1 MREGAPARTA
11 AVPLLLEIARA
22 RRAREF
28 YAPGHPTLSEALKRL
43 TRVWR
48 MALSE
53 VDELEL
59 QLERGCFQLMGVSEL
74 QGPGIDEL
82 AAELETRGIRR
93 LRIGSSVE
101 PAEMDALIDA
111 LVHDFSGADE
121 LEQLL
126 ARSDV
131 QNITTTDLVFG
142 ELPRRGKRTLHL
154 EREEGETRLLPV
166 VSREPDS
173 TAEDGTP
180 TAVDCLDGEAPT
192 PVVVESDVRKT
203 GQDEHDDRKTGE
215 DAPKIGEDAP
225 KIGEDAPKIGEEA
238 PKVEPDGPKTGE
250 ETSKLLSQLAE
261 LEGCDALEP
270 YRELADRIRHFS
282 EALLEARSFFDAYRA
297 ALVFTRH
304 ASDRR
309 GHPEEICAEARL
321 RLQALL
327 ESDDFLGF
335 VIELASGE
343 EGLTCVQAT
352 QVLLA
357 CGEAVVPRL
366 LDVHFTAD
374 DETSKRTA
382 SILIAMGDAA
392 LQVIVAE
399 LDSPTLER
407 ARRAAQLLGD
417 LQHPRAVESLSAALQ
432 NAENSSIRPKVARA
446 LVHIGSQEAID
457 TLIEA
462 LQDDTERA
470 ELAARCLGESPE
482 PRACA
487 ALIEAIEESSGRQE
501 SVRRE
506 AIRSLGKLGGDEAL
520 AALRSLLEQGSLL
533 HRRRMRPLR
542 IAAAQA
548 IARIGNSSAREAL
561 ESNSRHGDTAVRKA
575 CGTALERLGPPS
587 DSGSPG

>member
-1 MREGAPARTA
+1 MVER
-11 AVPLLLEIARA
+11 
-22 RRAREF
+22 
-28 YAPGHPTLSEALKRL
+28 PTR
-43 TRVWR
+43 
-48 MALSE
+48 
-53 VDELEL
+53 
-59 QLERGCFQLMGVSEL
+59 
-74 QGPGIDEL
+74 
-82 AAELETRGIRR
+82 
-93 LRIGSSVE
+93 
-101 PAEMDALIDA
+101 
-111 LVHDFSGADE
+111 
-121 LEQLL
+121 
-126 ARSDV
+126 
-131 QNITTTDLVFG
+131 TTTTTTTTGRPEKTL
-142 ELPRRGKRTLHL
+142 RRPEKTLRRPEKTL
-154 EREEGETRLLPV
+154 RR
-166 VSREPDS
+166 SEPD
-173 TAEDGTP
+173 
-180 TAVDCLDGEAPT
+180 V
-192 PVVVESDVRKT
+192 
-203 GQDEHDDRKTGE
+203 
-215 DAPKIGEDAP
+215 
-225 KIGEDAPKIGEEA
+225 
-238 PKVEPDGPKTGE
+238 PKTGE

-270 YRELADRIRHFS
+270 YRELADRIRDFS

-304 ASDRR
+304 SSDRR

-321 RLQALL
+321 RLQGLL

-366 LDVHFTAD
+366 LDAHFTAD

-432 NAENSSIRPKVARA
+432 NAENPSIRPKVARA
-446 LVHIGSQEAID
+446 LVHIGSEEAID

-487 ALIEAIEESSGRQE
+487 ALIEAMEESSGRQE

-533 HRRRMRPLR
+533 HRRRIRPLR

-561 ESNSRHGDTAVRKA
+561 ERNSRHGDTAVRKA

-587 DSGSPG
+587 DSSSPG

>member
-1 MREGAPARTA
+1 MSEGAPARAA

-28 YAPGHPTLSEALKRL
+28 YAPGHPTLSEALRRL

-59 QLERGCFQLMGVSEL
+59 RLELGCFHLMGVSEL
-74 QGPGIDEL
+74 RGPGIDEL

-93 LRIGSSVE
+93 LRVGSNVE

-131 QNITTTDLVFG
+131 QNITTTDHAFG
-142 ELPRRGKRTLHL
+142 ELTGRGARTVHL
-154 EREEGETRLLPV
+154 EREEGETRLLPA
-166 VSREPDS
+166 VSREPDDA
-173 TAEDGTP
+173 AEDGTP
-180 TAVDCLDGEAPT
+180 TAVDCLGGEPPT
-192 PVVVESDVRKT
+192 PVVVEPDGR
-203 GQDEHDDRKTGE
+203 RTGE
-215 DAPKIGEDAP
+215 DGH
-225 KIGEDAPKIGEEA
+225 
-238 PKVEPDGPKTGE
+238 TGE
-250 ETSKLLSQLAE
+250 ETSTLLRQLAE
-261 LEGCDALEP
+261 LEGCDALEE
-270 YRELADRIRHFS
+270 YRELADRIRKFS
-282 EALLEARSFFDAYRA
+282 EGLLEARSFFDAYRA
-297 ALVFTRH
+297 ALLFTRH
-304 ASDRR
+304 SSDQR

-321 RLQALL
+321 RLQSML
-327 ESDDFLGF
+327 ESHDFLDF

-343 EGLTCVQAT
+343 AGLTCVQAT

-382 SILIAMGDAA
+382 SILIAMGDVA

-399 LDSPTLER
+399 LGSPTLER

-432 NAENSSIRPKVARA
+432 NAENPSIRPKVARA
-446 LVHIGSQEAID
+446 LVHIGSEQAID

-470 ELAARCLGESPE
+470 ELAARCLAESRE
-482 PRACA
+482 PRARA
-487 ALIEAIEESSGRQE
+487 ALIEAIHESSGRQE

-506 AIRSLGKLGGDEAL
+506 AIRSLGKLGGEEAL
-520 AALRSLLEQGSLL
+520 AALRSLLEQGSIL
-533 HRRRMRPLR
+533 HRRRIRPLR

-548 IARIGNSSAREAL
+548 IARIGSSSAREAL
-561 ESNSRHGDTAVRKA
+561 ERNSRHGDTAVRKA
-575 CGTALERLGPPS
+575 CGTALERLGPA
-587 DSGSPG
+587 SGSSSSG